1 MRRFF
6 LCALALVV
14 AWGAAAQESVRDEV
28 VVNGYAERKVTP
40 DKFTIAITISET
52 DSKGRISLDEQEK
65 AMIKCLRAEGF
76 DTEEALRLKNN
87 YSSYKR
93 RGALATRHYEFV
105 VHGAE
110 RLSDALATLEEL
122 NLHSVS
128 LSSATCTNLNA
139 IREELRREAMRD
151 AKHNAEVLAE
161 AIEQEAGSCTYILD
175 NNSNGDVYFNV
186 NSGVRIRGISSSY
199 DLSEAYAKEA
209 EPMEFAETTISH
221 TIQAKFQLLP

>member
-1 MRRFF
+1 MRRFI

-14 AWGAAAQESVRDEV
+14 AWGASAQESVRDEV

-52 DSKGRISLDEQEK
+52 DTKGRISLDEQEK

-110 RLSDALATLEEL
+110 ELSNAFAVLEEL

-128 LSSATCTNLNA
+128 LSSATCTNLDA
-139 IREELRREAMRD
+139 IREELRREAIRD
-151 AKHNAEVLAE
+151 AKHNAVVLAG
-161 AIEQEAGSCTYILD
+161 AIEQEIGPCTYIHD
-175 NNSNGDVYFNV
+175 YNSNGDVYFSV
-186 NSGVRIRGISSSY
+186 NRAMKSR
-199 DLSEAYAKEA
+199 AYAMDSAA
-209 EPMEFAETTISH
+209 ETYEEVSEPIEFAETTITH

>member
-1 MRRFF
+1 M
-6 LCALALVV
+6 
-14 AWGAAAQESVRDEV
+14 AWGASAQESVRDEV

-40 DKFTIAITISET
+40 DKFTVAITISET
-52 DSKGRISLDEQEK
+52 DSKGRISLDEQERSI
-65 AMIKCLRAEGF
+65 IKSLKSAGF

-87 YSSYKR
+87 YSSYMR
-93 RGALATRHYEFV
+93 RGALATRDYELV

-110 RLSDALATLEEL
+110 RLSVALATLEEL
-122 NLHSVS
+122 NLNSVS
-128 LSSATCTNLNA
+128 LSRATCTNLDA
-139 IREELRREAMRD
+139 IREELRREAIRD
-151 AKHNAEVLAE
+151 AKRNAEVLAE
-161 AIEQEAGSCTYILD
+161 AIEQEVGSCTYIQD
-175 NNSNGDVYFNV
+175 YNSNGDVYFSV

>member
-1 MRRFF
+1 M
-6 LCALALVV
+6 LVV
-14 AWGAAAQESVRDEV
+14 AWGASAQESVRDEV

-52 DSKGRISLDEQEK
+52 DTKGRISLDEQERSI
-65 AMIKCLRAEGF
+65 IKSLKSAGF

-87 YSSYKR
+87 YSSYMR
-93 RGALATRHYEFV
+93 RGALATRDYELV

-110 RLSDALATLEEL
+110 RLSVALAALEEL

-128 LSSATCTNLNA
+128 LSRATCTNLDA

-151 AKHNAEVLAE
+151 AKRNAEVLAE
-161 AIEQEAGSCTYILD
+161 AIEQEIGTCTYIHD
-175 NNSNGDVYFNV
+175 YNSNGDVYFSV
-186 NSGVRIRGISSSY
+186 NRAMKSR
-199 DLSEAYAKEA
+199 AYTMDSAAEGFVEEA

-221 TIQAKFQLLP
+221 TIQVKFQLLP

>member
-1 MRRFF
+1 MRRFI

-14 AWGAAAQESVRDEV
+14 AWGASAQESVRDEV

-65 AMIKCLRAEGF
+65 AMIKGLRAEGF

-110 RLSDALATLEEL
+110 ELSNAFAVLEEL

-128 LSSATCTNLNA
+128 LSSATCTNLDA
-139 IREELRREAMRD
+139 IREELRRDAMRD
-151 AKHNAEVLAE
+151 AKHNAEVLAG
-161 AIEQEAGSCTYILD
+161 AIEQEIGPCTYIHD
-175 NNSNGDVYFNV
+175 YNSNGDVYFSV
-186 NSGVRIRGISSSY
+186 NRAMKSRTYVMDSAAEGFVEES
-199 DLSEAYAKEA
+199 

-221 TIQAKFQLLP
+221 TIQAKFQQTP

>member
-1 MRRFF
+1 M
-6 LCALALVV
+6 
-14 AWGAAAQESVRDEV
+14 RDEV

-40 DKFTIAITISET
+40 DKFTVAITISET
-52 DSKGRISLDEQEK
+52 DTKGRISLDEQEK
-65 AMIKCLRAEGF
+65 AIIMSLKSAGF

-105 VHGAE
+105 VRGAE
-110 RLSDALATLEEL
+110 ELSNAFAVLEEL

-128 LSSATCTNLNA
+128 LSSATCTNLDA

-151 AKHNAEVLAE
+151 AKRNAEVLAG
-161 AIEQEAGSCTYILD
+161 AIEQEIGPCTYIHD
-175 NNSNGDVYFNV
+175 YNSNGDVYFSV
-186 NSGVRIRGISSSY
+186 NRAMKSR
-199 DLSEAYAKEA
+199 AYAMDSAAEGLVEEA
-209 EPMEFAETTISH
+209 EPMEFAETTITH

>member
-1 MRRFF
+1 MRRFI

-14 AWGAAAQESVRDEV
+14 AWGASAQESVREEV

-40 DKFTIAITISET
+40 DKFTVAITISET
-52 DSKGRISLDEQEK
+52 DSKGRISLDEQERSI
-65 AMIKCLRAEGF
+65 IKSLKSAGF

-87 YSSYKR
+87 YSSYMR
-93 RGALATRHYEFV
+93 RGALATRDYELV

-110 RLSDALATLEEL
+110 RLSVALAALEEL

-128 LSSATCTNLNA
+128 LSSATCTNLDA

-151 AKHNAEVLAE
+151 AKHNAEVLAG
-161 AIEQEAGSCTYILD
+161 AIEQEIGPCTYIHD
-175 NNSNGDVYFNV
+175 YNSNGDVYFSV
-186 NSGVRIRGISSSY
+186 NRAMKSR
-199 DLSEAYAKEA
+199 AYAMDSATETYEEVS
-209 EPMEFAETTISH
+209 EPIEFAETTISH

>member
-6 LCALALVV
+6 LCALMLVM
-14 AWGAAAQESVRDEV
+14 AWGASAQESVRDEV

-40 DKFTIAITISET
+40 DKFTVAITISET
-52 DSKGRISLDEQEK
+52 DSKGRISLDEQERSI
-65 AMIKCLRAEGF
+65 IKSLKSAGF
-76 DTEEALRLKNN
+76 DTDEALRLKNN

-110 RLSDALATLEEL
+110 ELSNAFAVLEEL

-151 AKHNAEVLAE
+151 AKHNAEVLAG
-161 AIEQEAGSCTYILD
+161 AIEQEIGPCTYIHD
-175 NNSNGDVYFNV
+175 YNSNGDVYFSV
-186 NSGVRIRGISSSY
+186 NRAMKSR
-199 DLSEAYAKEA
+199 AYAMDSVAEGFVEES

>member
-1 MRRFF
+1 M
-6 LCALALVV
+6 LVV
-14 AWGAAAQESVRDEV
+14 AWGASAQESVRDEV

-87 YSSYKR
+87 YSSYMR
-93 RGALATRHYEFV
+93 RGAFATRDYELV

-110 RLSDALATLEEL
+110 RLSVALAALEEL

-128 LSSATCTNLNA
+128 LSRATCTNLDA

-151 AKHNAEVLAE
+151 AKHNAEVLAG
-161 AIEQEAGSCTYILD
+161 AIEQEIGPCTYIHD
-175 NNSNGDVYFNV
+175 YNSNGDVYFSV
-186 NSGVRIRGISSSY
+186 NRAMKSR
-199 DLSEAYAKEA
+199 AYAMDSAAEGLVEEA
-209 EPMEFAETTISH
+209 EPMEFAETTITH

>member
-14 AWGAAAQESVRDEV
+14 AWGASAQESVRDEV

-40 DKFTIAITISET
+40 DKFTVAITISET

-65 AMIKCLRAEGF
+65 AIIKSLRAEDF
-76 DTEEALRLKNN
+76 DIDEALRLKNN
-87 YSSYKR
+87 YSSYMR
-93 RGALATRHYEFV
+93 RGALATRDYELV

-110 RLSDALATLEEL
+110 RLSVALATLEEL

-128 LSSATCTNLNA
+128 LSRATCTNLDA

-151 AKHNAEVLAE
+151 AKHNAEVLAG
-161 AIEQEAGSCTYILD
+161 AIEQEIGPCTYIHD
-175 NNSNGDVYFNV
+175 YNSNGDVYFSV
-186 NSGVRIRGISSSY
+186 NRAMKSR
-199 DLSEAYAKEA
+199 AYAMDSATEGFVEES

>member
-1 MRRFF
+1 MRRFI
-6 LCALALVV
+6 LCALALVM
-14 AWGAAAQESVRDEV
+14 AWGASAQESVRDEV

-65 AMIKCLRAEGF
+65 AIIKSLKSAGF

-87 YSSYKR
+87 YSSYMR
-93 RGALATRHYEFV
+93 RGALAMRDYELV

-110 RLSDALATLEEL
+110 ELSNAFAVLEEL

-128 LSSATCTNLNA
+128 LSSATCTNLDA

-151 AKHNAEVLAE
+151 AKHNAEVLAG
-161 AIEQEAGSCTYILD
+161 AIEQEIGPCTYIHD
-175 NNSNGDVYFNV
+175 YNSNGDVYFSV
-186 NSGVRIRGISSSY
+186 NCAMKSR
-199 DLSEAYAKEA
+199 AYAMDSATEGFVEES

>member
-1 MRRFF
+1 MRRFI

-14 AWGAAAQESVRDEV
+14 AWGASAQESVRDEV
-28 VVNGYAERKVTP
+28 VENGYAERKVTP

-65 AMIKCLRAEGF
+65 AIIKSLKSAGF

-87 YSSYKR
+87 YSSYMR
-93 RGALATRHYEFV
+93 RGALATRDYELV

-110 RLSDALATLEEL
+110 RLSVALATLEEL

-128 LSSATCTNLNA
+128 LSRATCTNLDV

-151 AKHNAEVLAE
+151 AKHNAEVLAG
-161 AIEQEAGSCTYILD
+161 AIEQEIGPCTYIHD
-175 NNSNGDVYFNV
+175 YNSNGDVFFSV
-186 NSGVRIRGISSSY
+186 NRAMKSR
-199 DLSEAYAKEA
+199 AYAMDSATEGFVEES

>member
-1 MRRFF
+1 MRRFI

-14 AWGAAAQESVRDEV
+14 AWGASAQESVRDEV

-52 DSKGRISLDEQEK
+52 DSKGRISLDEQERSI
-65 AMIKCLRAEGF
+65 IKSLKSAGF
-76 DTEEALRLKNN
+76 DTDEALRLKNN
-87 YSSYKR
+87 YSSYMR
-93 RGALATRHYEFV
+93 RGALATRDYELV

-110 RLSDALATLEEL
+110 RLSVALATLEEL

-128 LSSATCTNLNA
+128 LSRATCTNLDA

-151 AKHNAEVLAE
+151 AKHNAEVLAG
-161 AIEQEAGSCTYILD
+161 AIEQEIGPCTYIHD
-175 NNSNGDVYFNV
+175 YNSNGDVYFSV
-186 NSGVRIRGISSSY
+186 NRAMKSR
-199 DLSEAYAKEA
+199 AYAIDSAA
-209 EPMEFAETTISH
+209 ETYEEVSEPIEFAETTISH

>member
-1 MRRFF
+1 M
-6 LCALALVV
+6 
-14 AWGAAAQESVRDEV
+14 RDEV

-40 DKFTIAITISET
+40 DKFTVAITISET

-65 AMIKCLRAEGF
+65 AIIKSLRAEDF
-76 DTEEALRLKNN
+76 DIDEALRLKNN

-110 RLSDALATLEEL
+110 ELSNAFAVLEDL

-128 LSSATCTNLNA
+128 LSSATCTNLDA

-151 AKHNAEVLAE
+151 AKHNAEVLAG
-161 AIEQEAGSCTYILD
+161 AIEQEIGPCTYIHD
-175 NNSNGDVYFNV
+175 YNSNGDVYFSV
-186 NSGVRIRGISSSY
+186 NRAMKSR
-199 DLSEAYAKEA
+199 AYAMDSATEGFVEES
-209 EPMEFAETTISH
+209 EPMEFAETTITH
-221 TIQAKFQLLP
+221 TIQVKFQLLP

>member
-1 MRRFF
+1 M
-6 LCALALVV
+6 LVV
-14 AWGAAAQESVRDEV
+14 AWGASAQESVRDEV

-52 DSKGRISLDEQEK
+52 DSKGRISLDEQERSI
-65 AMIKCLRAEGF
+65 IKSLKSAGF

-87 YSSYKR
+87 YSSYMR
-93 RGALATRHYEFV
+93 RGALATRDYEFV

-110 RLSDALATLEEL
+110 RLSVALATLEEL

-128 LSSATCTNLNA
+128 LSRATCTNLDA
-139 IREELRREAMRD
+139 IREELRREAIRD
-151 AKHNAEVLAE
+151 AKRNAEVLAG
-161 AIEQEAGSCTYILD
+161 AIEQEIGPCTYIHD
-175 NNSNGDVYFNV
+175 YNSNGDVYFSV
-186 NSGVRIRGISSSY
+186 NRAMKSR
-199 DLSEAYAKEA
+199 AYAMDSVTEGLVVEA

>member
-1 MRRFF
+1 M
-6 LCALALVV
+6 LVV
-14 AWGAAAQESVRDEV
+14 AWGASAQESVRDEV

-52 DSKGRISLDEQEK
+52 DSKGRISLDEQEHSI
-65 AMIKCLRAEGF
+65 IKSLKSAGF

-87 YSSYKR
+87 YSSYMR
-93 RGALATRHYEFV
+93 RGALATRDYELV

-110 RLSDALATLEEL
+110 RLSVALAALEEL

-128 LSSATCTNLNA
+128 LSSATCTNLDA

-151 AKHNAEVLAE
+151 AKRNAEVLAG
-161 AIEQEAGSCTYILD
+161 AIEQEIGTCTYIHD
-175 NNSNGDVYFNV
+175 YNSNGDVYFSV
-186 NSGVRIRGISSSY
+186 NRAMKSR
-199 DLSEAYAKEA
+199 AYAMDSAAEGFVEES

>member
-1 MRRFF
+1 MRRFII
-6 LCALALVV
+6 CALALVV
-14 AWGAAAQESVRDEV
+14 AWGASAQESVRDEV

-87 YSSYKR
+87 YSSYMR
-93 RGALATRHYEFV
+93 RGALATRDYELV

-110 RLSDALATLEEL
+110 RLSVALATLEEL

-128 LSSATCTNLNA
+128 LSSATCTNLDA

-151 AKHNAEVLAE
+151 AKHNAEVLAG
-161 AIEQEAGSCTYILD
+161 AIEQEIGPCTYIHD
-175 NNSNGDVYFNV
+175 YNSNGDGYFSV
-186 NSGVRIRGISSSY
+186 NRAMKSR
-199 DLSEAYAKEA
+199 AYTMDSAAEGFVEES

>member
-1 MRRFF
+1 M
-6 LCALALVV
+6 ALVV
-14 AWGAAAQESVRDEV
+14 ALGASAQEAQQGEV
-28 VVNGYAERKVTP
+28 IVNGYAERKVTP
-40 DKFTIAITISET
+40 DKFTVAITISET
-52 DSKGRISLDEQEK
+52 DTKGRISLDEQEK
-65 AMIKCLRAEGF
+65 AIIKSLKSAGF

-105 VHGAE
+105 VRGAE
-110 RLSDALATLEEL
+110 ELSNAFAVLEEL

-128 LSSATCTNLNA
+128 LSSATCTNLDA

-151 AKHNAEVLAE
+151 AKHNAEVLAG
-161 AIEQEAGSCTYILD
+161 AIEQEIGPCTYIHD
-175 NNSNGDVYFNV
+175 YNSNGDVYFSV
-186 NSGVRIRGISSSY
+186 NRAMKSR
-199 DLSEAYAKEA
+199 AYAMDSATEGFVEES